1 MYVNFL
7 HVSPK
12 RLAYKLCLSHHP
24 RLGPSASQLHVN
36 DDKVSE
42 VVKALTLLQ
51 SVMKE
56 PWAQQLIGTI
66 SDVDDVTKAELGA
79 PASSKPG
86 VARRPA
92 EATSNAACPEK
103 VSDAKP
109 DSPEPESSTPPTMPV
124 VNSSTHRA
132 SHARLARRMASMS
145 EADAPNM
152 AKLWS
157 GNRKDS

>member
-1 MYVNFL
+1 M
-7 HVSPK
+7 
-12 RLAYKLCLSHHP
+12 
-24 RLGPSASQLHVN
+24 GPSASQLHVP
-36 DDKVSE
+36 DDKVAE

-56 PWAQQLIGTI
+56 PWAQQLVGTVT
-66 SDVDDVTKAELGA
+66 DADEVTKAELGA

-86 VARRPA
+86 VSRPA
-92 EATSNAACPEK
+92 EATSDATDPGK

-109 DSPEPESSTPPTMPV
+109 DHSPPPPGPTETPPTTSV